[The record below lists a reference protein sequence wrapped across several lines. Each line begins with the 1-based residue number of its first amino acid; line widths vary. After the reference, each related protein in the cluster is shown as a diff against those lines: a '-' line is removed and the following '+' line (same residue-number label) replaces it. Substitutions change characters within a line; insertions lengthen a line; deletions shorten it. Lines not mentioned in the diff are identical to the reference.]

1 MYMGI
6 RMMRRIEPANIT
18 NVSVL
23 DIMRGMI
30 IPPILN
36 RQGYSVVEAAMMQT
50 AITVGPTIYMLL
62 SI

>member
-1 MYMGI
+1 MYMGTL
-6 RMMRRIEPANIT
+6 A
-18 NVSVL
+18 
-23 DIMRGMI
+23 
-30 IPPILN
+30 LN